1 VFKKINKKKKSNQRK
16 KIGKPIPEKTSD
28 NQIIKPQSDQ
38 QEIINKLETATNS
51 LRTIKDN
58 LNQIIENTSEGIL
71 VVDQIGGLKYV
82 NSYAL
87 KILGKT
93 VEELREEKFE
103 AGHLIGKQTEFKF
116 HIDDEFVGTGEM
128 LVTQIKWEN
137 DQVYL
142 ILIRDIT
149 ERKEIEQSYAQ
160 LYENA
165 PVGYHEIDKSGTIIQ
180 VNATELKMLG
190 FESHEMIGK
199 KLWDFMASASPSIEA
214 MKGKMKGVN
223 IPSKDLER
231 SYIKKNGDE
240 IIVLAEDQ
248 ILYDQK
254 GKITGMLSTMQNIT
268 DRKKAS
274 EEVRRLSNFPLRYP
288 TPIVEMD
295 FKGNNTYI
303 NPAGLDLLNHMDLN
317 PEDVHLILPPNYRQ
331 LIATNL
337 EGSPQ
342 PQEVNVEDKVLLWS
356 FNALEDLELV
366 HLYATDITDLKN
378 TELALIAA
386 KERAEASDKLK
397 NIFLSTMSHEVRTP
411 LNVILGYT
419 DLLAMELQDKVPEEM
434 ETFFSDIQKNGER
447 LKQLIDDIMDI
458 SLIEADKTILAYELI
473 PPNDLVEEA
482 VLEIES
488 WATEKGLTVKREY
501 NAGDIFVKIDRVRSL
516 QALGNLLNNAV
527 KFTEKGD
534 IIIRTYEKDGNLK
547 IQIEDT
553 GIGIGADFLPT
564 LFTVFRQAEEGFERS
579 YEGAGIGL
587 AISNRLFNAMNGEID
602 VSSTQG
608 KGSIFTVT
616 LPIAKPEEIIELT
629 PKPDE
634 EELQKTEQ
642 VISEKKAITKPYDST
657 ILVIEDN
664 PANLDYIIY
673 LLQKLSLPYTT
684 AANAVDG
691 FKILQK
697 IPVNCMLVDISLG
710 DGISGIE
717 FLRKVRSEPKFKDI
731 FAIAVTAHA
740 LKGDKRRFLEHGFDD
755 YLSKPFVLNELKDI
769 LERNTEQ

>member
-1 VFKKINKKKKSNQRK
+1 VFKKSNPSQRVGKSNPK
-16 KIGKPIPEKTSD
+16 NNS
-28 NQIIKPQSDQ
+28 SDQ
-38 QEIINKLETATNS
+38 KNGSLIDTQEITNELEAIKYS
-51 LRTIKDN
+51 LRTIKEN
-58 LNQIIENTSEGIL
+58 FNQIVENSSEGIM
-71 VVDQIGGLKYV
+71 VVDQAGRLKYA

-87 KILGKT
+87 KIFGKT
-93 VEELREEKFE
+93 IDELSEEKFE
-103 AGHLIGKQTEFKF
+103 AGHLINKPTEFK
-116 HIDDEFVGTGEM
+116 IQLDDERVGVGEM
-128 LVTQIKWEN
+128 LVTRIKWEN
-137 DQVYL
+137 KQSYL

-149 ERKEIEQSYAQ
+149 ERKEIEESYVR

-165 PVGYHEIDKSGTIIQ
+165 PVGYHEIDKNGTIVQ

-190 FESHEMIGK
+190 YEASEMIGK
-199 KLWDFMASASPSIEA
+199 QLWDFMASASPSVEA
-214 MKGKMKGVN
+214 IKVKLRGVSM
-223 IPSKDLER
+223 PSKDLER
-231 SYIKKNGDE
+231 SYINKNGDE

-254 GKITGMLSTMQNIT
+254 GKISGLLSTMQDIT

-303 NPAGLDLLNHMDLN
+303 NPAGLELLNHMGLD
-317 PEDVHLILPPNYRQ
+317 PQDVHLILPPNYRQ
-331 LIATNL
+331 LIATNR
-337 EGSPQ
+337 EGTPQ
-342 PQEVNVEDKVLLWS
+342 SQEVTVEDKELLWS

-366 HLYATDITDLKN
+366 HLYATDITELKN

-386 KERAEASDKLK
+386 KERAETSDKLK

-434 ETFFSDIQKNGER
+434 KTFFHDIQNSGER
-447 LKQLIDDIMDI
+447 LKNLIDDIMDI
-458 SLIEADKTILAYELI
+458 SLIEADKTILAYEFI

-482 VLEIES
+482 IGEIES
-488 WATEKGLTVKREY
+488 WANEKNLTVKREY
-501 NAGDIFVKIDRVRSL
+501 DVGDIFIKVDRKRSL

-527 KFTEKGD
+527 KFTETGN
-534 IIIRTYEKDGNLK
+534 IIIRTFEKDGNLK

-553 GIGIGADFLPT
+553 GIGISDEFLPT
-564 LFTVFRQAEEGFERS
+564 LFTVFRQAEEGFQRK

-587 AISNRLFNAMNGEID
+587 AISNRLFNAMGGQID
-602 VSSTQG
+602 VSSERG

-616 LPIAKPEEIIELT
+616 LPTANPEEIKKEALEPAIHEL
-629 PKPDE
+629 PKSDR
-634 EELQKTEQ
+634 K
-642 VISEKKAITKPYDST
+642 ISEKKAIAKSIHPT

-664 PANLDYIIY
+664 PANMDYIEF
-673 LLQKLSLPYTT
+673 LLQKLGLPYTT

-691 FKILQK
+691 LKI
-697 IPVNCMLVDISLG
+697 IENNPINCMLVDISLG

-717 FLRKVRSEPKFKDI
+717 FLYKVRSKPKYNDI
-731 FAIAVTAHA
+731 FAIAVTAHV
-740 LKGDKRRFLEHGFDD
+740 LKGDKMRFLEHGFDD
-755 YLSKPFVLNELKDI
+755 YLGKPFVLDELKDI
-769 LERNTEQ
+769 LERNTG